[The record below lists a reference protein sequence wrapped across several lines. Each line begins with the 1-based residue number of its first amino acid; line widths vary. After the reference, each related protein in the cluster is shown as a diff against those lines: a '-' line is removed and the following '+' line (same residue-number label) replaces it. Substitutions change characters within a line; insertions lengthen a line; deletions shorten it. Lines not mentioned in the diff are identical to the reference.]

1 MSDELAPDIIAPEEQ
16 IDVAVRLQEVAVAFD
31 DEPVIEDVS
40 LSFPRGKSTV
50 IMGPSGSGKST
61 LLKTAS
67 GLIEPSEGRVT
78 ILGKDFARL
87 NDREIRELRRKNG
100 FVFQDAALW
109 QNLSLL
115 QNLALPLR
123 HHFRG
128 MSEADIEARV
138 TRVVHEL
145 GRTVR
150 LTVRPAQVSAGE
162 RKMFSFARALMTEPE
177 LIFLDEPT
185 TSIDGEAVDVLIR
198 KLKELKAANI
208 TLIAVTHDARIA
220 SRLADFV
227 LVLKGGRV
235 LEFGTL
241 REITR
246 STNPDVS
253 RILTDVLSET
263 ATYDGDILELLDP
276 DEGTFFS

>member
-40 LSFPRGKSTV
+40 ISFPRGKATV

-185 TSIDGEAVDVLIR
+185 TSIDGEAVGVLIR

-276 DEGTFFS
+276 DEGAFFS